1 MDKMLEISEEA
12 ITRYFTTLSQFG
24 YKKYSDVDKIIILF
38 FMEEMLAG
46 EMSYYV
52 TQDDQRHIV
61 NALYCLAGSTCMID
75 FPMFESYDTL
85 VHSNNRIFVPRITED
100 SILRSTED
108 DNFRVE
114 A

>member
-1 MDKMLEISEEA
+1 MDKMLEISGEA

-24 YKKYSDVDKIIILF
+24 YKKYSDVDKIIILL

-52 TQDDQRHIV
+52 TQDDYRHMV
-61 NALYCLAGSTCMID
+61 NVLYCLAGNTCMID

-85 VHSNNRIFVPRITED
+85 VHSNNRVFVPRITED

-108 DNFRVE
+108 NNFRVE

>member
-24 YKKYSDVDKIIILF
+24 YKRYSDVDKIIVLF
-38 FMEEMLAG
+38 FMEEILAG
-46 EMSYYV
+46 ELSYFITEKDYS
-52 TQDDQRHIV
+52 TIV

-85 VHSNNRIFVPRITED
+85 VHSNNRTFVLRITED
-100 SILRSTED
+100 SILRSTQED
-108 DNFRVE
+108 EFRVE

>member
-1 MDKMLEISEEA
+1 MHYTVWQEVL
-12 ITRYFTTLSQFG
+12 
-24 YKKYSDVDKIIILF
+24 
-38 FMEEMLAG
+38 
-46 EMSYYV
+46 
-52 TQDDQRHIV
+52 
-61 NALYCLAGSTCMID
+61 MID

-85 VHSNNRIFVPRITED
+85 VHSNNRTFVPRITED

>member
-24 YKKYSDVDKIIILF
+24 YKSYSDVDKLMVLV

-46 EMSYYV
+46 ELSYFV
-52 TQDDQRHIV
+52 TEEDYRYII

-75 FPMFESYDTL
+75 FPMFETYDTL
-85 VHSNNRIFVPRITED
+85 VHSNNRTFVPRITED

>member
-24 YKKYSDVDKIIILF
+24 YKKYSDVDKIIVLF

-52 TQDDQRHIV
+52 TQDDYRNIV
-61 NALYCLAGSTCMID
+61 NVLYCLAGSTCMID

-85 VHSNNRIFVPRITED
+85 VHSNKRTFVLRITED
-100 SILRSTED
+100 SILRNTED

>member
-24 YKKYSDVDKIIILF
+24 YKKYSDVDKIIVLF

-52 TQDDQRHIV
+52 TQDDYRNIV
-61 NALYCLAGSTCMID
+61 NALYCLAGD

-85 VHSNNRIFVPRITED
+85 VHSNNRTFVPRITED

>member
-24 YKKYSDVDKIIILF
+24 YKSYSDVDKLMVLV

-46 EMSYYV
+46 ELSYFV
-52 TQDDQRHIV
+52 TEEDYRYII

-75 FPMFESYDTL
+75 FPMFESYDSL
-85 VHSNNRIFVPRITED
+85 VHVTKAGYIPRITED
-100 SILRSTED
+100 SILRSTQED
-108 DNFRVE
+108 EFRVE